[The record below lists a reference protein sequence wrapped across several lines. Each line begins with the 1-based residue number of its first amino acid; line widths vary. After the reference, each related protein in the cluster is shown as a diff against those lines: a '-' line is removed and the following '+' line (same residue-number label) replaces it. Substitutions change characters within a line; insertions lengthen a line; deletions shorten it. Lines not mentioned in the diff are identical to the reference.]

1 MSLNGTQATSVGLTE
16 DLMEDSSGRIKKEFQ
31 PIDGECM
38 KAQNQFNDI
47 PISASDPSSCS
58 ADGSSSFEYS
68 TGRNKEEIQFVD
80 GESRSVGNEFND
92 IPNRSASDLQRT
104 SATGTLSYIICGLS
118 ATGNNINYCL
128 VVV

>member
-1 MSLNGTQATSVGLTE
+1 MVHRVLLWGWQKIYGLE
-16 DLMEDSSGRIKKEFQ
+16 YSARRIKQERQ

-38 KAQNQFNDI
+38 TVQNQFNDI
-47 PISASDPSSCS
+47 PVRSASDLCSCS
-58 ADGSSSFEYS
+58 ANGSSSLEYS
-68 TGRNKEEIQFVD
+68 SGRNKEELQFVD
-80 GESRSVGNEFND
+80 GESMSVGNEFND

-104 SATGTLSYIICGLS
+104 SATGTLNYIICGLS